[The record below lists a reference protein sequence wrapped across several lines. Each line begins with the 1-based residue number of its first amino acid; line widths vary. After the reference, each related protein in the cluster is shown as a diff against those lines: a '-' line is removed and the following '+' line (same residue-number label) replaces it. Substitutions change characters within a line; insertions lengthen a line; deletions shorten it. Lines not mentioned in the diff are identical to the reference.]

1 MRNKKESWTNN
12 PALFLYIYT
21 MITGKKRETLDYETI
36 LQKTNEYSIY
46 RYYIG
51 REFEIGSVVCAPYR
65 KDTNPS
71 LFIGSMGG
79 FLHHTDLGRP
89 HIKGNCV
96 QFVMQIHGLTYNEA
110 LLAIDRDMKLG
121 IINKTEGVNK
131 VVYQDVPKVIIA
143 PQETLIQVRI
153 KPFTKEEL
161 AYWNQ
166 FHLDKTDLKA
176 ENVYS
181 IKELAI
187 NRVKQ
192 PIKSNELVFG
202 YLYVDKWKIYRPL
215 NKEKLG
221 KWISNVPLDYMDG
234 VKDLGGCD
242 TALVVKSKKD
252 KMVAKRFVT
261 PCVAAVQNESTG
273 AINKENIK
281 FLQDNVK
288 KTYVIFDNDK
298 AGVENSIYYNQF
310 GFDYWNIPQHYRTE
324 NIKDLA
330 ELVHKHGPDR
340 LVEEIKKK
348 IKL

>member
-1 MRNKKESWTNN
+1 
-12 PALFLYIYT
+12 

-96 QFVMQIHGLTYNEA
+96 QFVMQIHGLSYNEA

-121 IINKTEGVNK
+121 IINKAEETSRVTYK
-131 VVYQDVPKVIIA
+131 DAPKTIIA

-153 KPFTKEEL
+153 RPFDPTEL
-161 AYWNQ
+161 AYWKQ
-166 FHLDKTDLKA
+166 FHLDKADLKR
-176 ENVYS
+176 ENVYA

-187 NRVKQ
+187 
-192 PIKSNELVFG
+192 G
-202 YLYVDKWKIYRPL
+202 YLYEDKWKLYWPL
-215 NKEKLG
+215 NDKKN
-221 KWISNVPLDYMDG
+221 KWRTNVPLDYMDG
-234 VKDLGGCD
+234 IMDLGGCD
-242 TALVVKSKKD
+242 TALIVKSKKD
-252 KMVAKRFVT
+252 KMVAKKFVT
-261 PCVAAVQNESTG
+261 PCVAAVQNESTA
-273 AINKENIK
+273 AINKENIE
-281 FLQDNVK
+281 FLQKNVK

-324 NIKDLA
+324 GIKDLA